1 MTKTDIVSGER
12 GRAGGKTARGQPQS
26 RMRTGGQPPPWSTPA
41 SLSDRAK
48 LGELWRSIVVAVI
61 AGALLVAIGWRF
73 IDVRGSR
80 RPSDRHE
87 PASVGRLALDAVAR
101 RIVGA
106 ESTGD
111 AVARNGR
118 SSAIGAGQFLEATW
132 LDVIRT
138 ARPDLAG
145 RPQKD
150 ILDLRHDPDLSR
162 EIVSRFA
169 RRNAAMLTSHHLP
182 VTAGTIYLS
191 HFAGGAGAVAV
202 LTAPGYADAAT
213 TMAKADATG
222 RTTREMI
229 VKANPFLERFTVADL
244 RRWADRKM
252 RQTPQTQ

>member
-1 MTKTDIVSGER
+1 MTKTDIVSAER
-12 GRAGGKTARGQPQS
+12 GQARGRTAHGQPQS
-26 RMRTGGQPPPWSTPA
+26 RMRTGGQPPPWSAPA
-41 SLSDRAK
+41 SFPDGAK
-48 LGELWRSIVVAVI
+48 LGELWRSIMVAVI
-61 AGALLVAIGWRF
+61 AGALLVAIGWHF
-73 IDVRGSR
+73 VGGRGAR
-80 RPSDRHE
+80 RPVDLHE
-87 PASVGRLALDAVAR
+87 LTSVGRLTLDAVAR
-101 RIVGA
+101 RIVVA

-111 AVARNGR
+111 QLAKNER
-118 SSAIGAGQFLEATW
+118 SGATGAGQFLEATW

-150 ILDLRHDPDLSR
+150 ILDLRNDPNLSR
-162 EIVSRFA
+162 EIVSRFV
-169 RRNAAMLTSHHLP
+169 RRNAAMLASHHLP

-191 HFAGGAGAVAV
+191 HFAGGAGAVAL

-213 TMAKADATG
+213 TMAKADTTG

>member
-1 MTKTDIVSGER
+1 MCN
-12 GRAGGKTARGQPQS
+12 
-26 RMRTGGQPPPWSTPA
+26 
-41 SLSDRAK
+41 
-48 LGELWRSIVVAVI
+48 
-61 AGALLVAIGWRF
+61 
-73 IDVRGSR
+73 
-80 RPSDRHE
+80 
-87 PASVGRLALDAVAR
+87 VGRLTLDAVAR
-101 RIVGA
+101 RIVVA

-111 AVARNGR
+111 QLAKNDR
-118 SSAIGAGQFLEATW
+118 SSATGAGQFLEATW
-132 LDVIRT
+132 LDVIRR

-150 ILDLRHDPDLSR
+150 ILELRHDPDLSR

-169 RRNAAMLTSHHLP
+169 RRNAAMLASHHLP

-191 HFAGGAGAVAV
+191 HFAGGAGAVTV
-202 LTAPGYADAAT
+202 LTAPGYADAAM

-252 RQTPQTQ
+252 RRTPETQ

>member
-1 MTKTDIVSGER
+1 MVT
-12 GRAGGKTARGQPQS
+12 
-26 RMRTGGQPPPWSTPA
+26 
-41 SLSDRAK
+41 
-48 LGELWRSIVVAVI
+48 VI
-61 AGALLVAIGWRF
+61 AGALLVAIGWHF
-73 IDVRGSR
+73 VDGRGAR
-80 RPSDRHE
+80 RRVDLHE
-87 PASVGRLALDAVAR
+87 LASVARLTLDAVAR
-101 RIVGA
+101 RIVVA

-111 AVARNGR
+111 PLAKNNR
-118 SSAIGAGQFLEATW
+118 SSASGAGQFLEATW
-132 LDVIRT
+132 LGVIRT

-150 ILDLRHDPDLSR
+150 ILDLRNDPNLSR

-169 RRNAAMLTSHHLP
+169 RRNAAMLASHRLP

-229 VKANPFLERFTVADL
+229 VKANPFLDRFTVADL
-244 RRWADRKM
+244 RSWADRKM
-252 RQTPQTQ
+252 RRTPETQ